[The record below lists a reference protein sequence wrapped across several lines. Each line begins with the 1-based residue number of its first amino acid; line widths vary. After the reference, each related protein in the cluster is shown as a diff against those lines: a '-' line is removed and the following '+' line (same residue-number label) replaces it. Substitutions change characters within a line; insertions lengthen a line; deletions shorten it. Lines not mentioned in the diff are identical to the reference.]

1 MKKKVISV
9 LLTATMLAG
18 LLAGCGSNG
27 DTAPAADN
35 AADTTQTADTA
46 PADNAQTDTA
56 PADAAA
62 EPAADAGTDAGEAVT
77 LKWAI
82 WDKDTTPYW

>member
-35 AADTTQTADTA
+35 AEIGRASCRERVS
-46 PADNAQTDTA
+46 DN
-56 PADAAA
+56 
-62 EPAADAGTDAGEAVT
+62 V
-77 LKWAI
+77 
-82 WDKDTTPYW
+82 

>member
-1 MKKKVISV
+1 MKKKVVSV
-9 LLTATMLAG
+9 LLTAAMLTG

-27 DTAPAADN
+27 GDTQPAADN
-35 AADTTQTADTA
+35 AADSTQTEAAADTTQTDAAQTEA
-46 PADNAQTDTA
+46 PADNAADTS
-56 PADAAA
+56 AD
-62 EPAADAGTDAGEAVT
+62 TGEAVT